1 MSPAKIK
8 KIRMKLGLTQEQ
20 LAETIGVAKLTLSQ
34 YETGFRNPSK
44 TVIILLMVLD
54 GLSRKETVEFLDLLK
69 LNADKLKRD
78 GHG

>member
-8 KIRMKLGLTQEQ
+8 KIRMKLGLTQAQ

>member
-1 MSPAKIK
+1 MSPANIK
-8 KIRMKLGLTQEQ
+8 KIRMKLGLTQAQ

-54 GLSRKETVEFLDLLK
+54 GLSRKETVELLDLLK

-78 GHG
+78 GDG

>member
-8 KIRMKLGLTQEQ
+8 KIRMKLGLTQAQ

-54 GLSRKETVEFLDLLK
+54 GFSKSEAAEFLNLLK
-69 LNADKLKRD
+69 VNANKLKRD

>member
-1 MSPAKIK
+1 MSPSKIK
-8 KIRMKLGLTQEQ
+8 KIRMKLGLTQAQ

-69 LNADKLKRD
+69 LSADKLKRD